1 MQTGL
6 MDRIREVLDGWDDG
20 RRDDALR
27 LEGKL
32 AEAAADALVDA
43 MLELGEEG
51 SDALA
56 LASLSPA
63 EEELRAV
70 HTMEKEIWD
79 GGFEQFFDSCGHEEV
94 ELARKGCA
102 RIGAPQFVTV
112 IEKALAAVPT
122 VPDDEWPEDIEE
134 RLAALDEEFF
144 DAYQHVEELLRR
156 RLRYAVEHPDEFRAL
171 RA

>member
-6 MDRIREVLDGWDDG
+6 MDRIREVLDGWEDG
-20 RRDDALR
+20 RREDALR

-32 AEAAADALVDA
+32 ADAAADALVDA

-70 HTMEKEIWD
+70 HAMEKEMWD

-94 ELARKGCA
+94 ELAALGCA
-102 RIGAPQFVTV
+102 RIGAPKFEAIVRR
-112 IEKALAAVPT
+112 ALEAVPV
-122 VPDDEWPEDIEE
+122 VPDDEWPDDVEGL
-134 RLAALDEEFF
+134 LAALDEEFF
-144 DAYQHVEELLRR
+144 DAYEHVEELLRR

-171 RA
+171 RS